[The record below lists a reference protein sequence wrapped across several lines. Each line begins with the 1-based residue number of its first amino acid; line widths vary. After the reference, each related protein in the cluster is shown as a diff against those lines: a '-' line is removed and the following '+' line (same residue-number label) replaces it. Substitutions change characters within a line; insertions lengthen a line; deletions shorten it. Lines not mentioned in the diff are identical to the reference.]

1 MQQHDPR
8 RRAGDGRG
16 RAMPV
21 SRGSIAAVARA
32 GIPIAAKQPTIGINV
47 LLEGPTTHS
56 MLAAGG
62 SMLSEEILTAQRL
75 VKTDAYQMSIGEVV
89 NMYRDEEIII
99 DPEFQRLF
107 RWDAGQKS
115 RLFESILL
123 GIPLPSI
130 FVFERE
136 DSKWELID
144 GLQRISTILEFMGLL
159 RSPDGGLK
167 PPSVLEATR
176 YLPSLYNA
184 VWDKSESI
192 EGVALDQQMELSS
205 DMKLS
210 VRRSRIAVEI
220 LKRPSDNNTKYD
232 LFQRLNAGGTPANA
246 QELRN
251 CIIIMANREFF
262 NRLRELAEN
271 ADFVTVAG
279 MTDDQIEKQ
288 RPMEYISRLL
298 VHLRVPYDGRLDV
311 EEYINEGIIAQAE
324 QGLDNATAA
333 DIREAFRVLNE
344 AYGDNALRRFQDGQP
359 RGKVSL
365 VAFEVIAVGVAANIA
380 AILQRPDPVVYV
392 RDRIAAL
399 WQSPESD
406 QFFSAGMRGT
416 TRIQRTVPFGRTWF
430 ANG

>member
-1 MQQHDPR
+1 
-8 RRAGDGRG
+8 
-16 RAMPV
+16 
-21 SRGSIAAVARA
+21 
-32 GIPIAAKQPTIGINV
+32 
-47 LLEGPTTHS
+47 
-56 MLAAGG
+56 MLN
-62 SMLSEEILTAQRL
+62 EEISTAQRL

-89 NMYRDEEIII
+89 NMYRDKEIII

-144 GLQRISTILEFMGLL
+144 GLQRTSTILEFMGLL
-159 RSPDGGLK
+159 RSPEGDLK
-167 PPSVLEATR
+167 APSVLEATR
-176 YLPSLYNA
+176 YLPSLYNV
-184 VWDKSESI
+184 VWEKSDQIS
-192 EGVALDQQMELSS
+192 GVPIDQQMELTS
-205 DMKLS
+205 DLKLA

-262 NRLRELAEN
+262 QGLRALADN
-271 ADFVTVAG
+271 ADFLAVAG

-311 EEYINEGIIAQAE
+311 EEYINEGIISQAE
-324 QGLDNATAA
+324 QGLDNVTAEGA
-333 DIREAFRVLNE
+333 RETFRILNE
-344 AYGDNALRRFQDGQP
+344 AHGVNALRRLENGVP

-380 AILQRPDPVVYV
+380 AILQRADPVEYV
-392 RDRIAAL
+392 RDRVAAL
-399 WQSPESD
+399 WQAPEIE

-416 TRIQRTVPFGRTWF
+416 TRIQRTVPFGREWF